1 MITVIAQPQPLVGI
15 KGTETVA
22 GHVYRLVHDS
32 LPHAALSSRYAG
44 SIYIRTYGDELLNLS
59 KAGHRVPKSTDR
71 YVEVDLDII
80 VKEKS

>member
-1 MITVIAQPQPLVGI
+1 MITVIDKPQPCVGI

-22 GHVYRLVHDS
+22 GSAYRLVHDS
-32 LPHAALSSRYAG
+32 LGAMYTG
-44 SIYIRTYGDELLNLS
+44 DIYIRTYDDKMLNLS
-59 KAGHRVPKSTDR
+59 KTGQRYPSPEDH

>member
-1 MITVIAQPQPLVGI
+1 MITVITKPQPCVGI

-22 GHVYRLVHDS
+22 GRAYRMVHDS
-32 LPHAALSSRYAG
+32 LGPLLIG
-44 SIYIRTYGDELLNLS
+44 DIYIRTYGTQLLNLTAS
-59 KAGHRVPKSTDR
+59 GHRSANHTDR